1 MNIAVTH
8 AYRLSAHAQERM
20 AQRGIC
26 FDEVA
31 AALHKR
37 GRITAD
43 GIVEHHDPR
52 TRITVKVEPE
62 QRIIITI
69 YRRRPWVREPARR
82 SRWEQLSN
90 ARHD

>member
-1 MNIAVTH
+1 MV
-8 AYRLSAHAQERM
+8 
-20 AQRGIC
+20 QRGIC

-52 TRITVKVEPE
+52 TRVTVKVEPA
-62 QRIIITI
+62 QRLIITI
-69 YRRRPWVREPARR
+69 YRRVPWVREPARR
-82 SRWEQLSN
+82 SRWEQLEG
-90 ARHD
+90 RR